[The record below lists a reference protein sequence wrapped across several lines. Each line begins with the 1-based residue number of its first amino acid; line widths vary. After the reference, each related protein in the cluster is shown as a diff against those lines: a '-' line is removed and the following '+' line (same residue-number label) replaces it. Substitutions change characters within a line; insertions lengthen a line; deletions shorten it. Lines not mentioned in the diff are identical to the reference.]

1 MLAVL
6 DSCLRYAGIFAGFE
20 GMIVADYVKGADM
33 AKDATD
39 EVKVGFFILFLSL
52 SGNIF
57 VAVVSMLCAGAI
69 RNGVRLGTGDYDWIK
84 WAGRVSVM
92 GCACSTFL
100 YALAFQLYIS

>member
-6 DSCLRYAGIFAGFE
+6 DSCLSYSGIFAGFE
-20 GMIVADYVKGADM
+20 GMIVSDYVKGGEKANS
-33 AKDATD
+33 ATE
-39 EVKVGFFILFLSL
+39 EVRVGFFILFLSL
-52 SGNIF
+52 AGNIF

-69 RNGVRLGTGDYDWIK
+69 RNGVGLGTGDYDWIK

-100 YALAFQLYIS
+100 YALAFQLYI